1 MRGLLI
7 LAFTSFICF
16 TALGQTYSSAT
27 DTTEKVVEFI
37 TVSTP
42 AKFPGGE
49 DAFMKFINDNLEYP
63 EEAIENDVMGEVWI
77 QFDIDKKGNV
87 ENVQVVKSEIIQ
99 METEVEEI
107 GFLKK
112 KKVTRKEKKVEGYD
126 YCLGTCAANL
136 ISNSPQWEP
145 ATQRDKPVRMRYRVP
160 IRYRIY

>member
-1 MRGLLI
+1 MRGFIIAGFVLSS
-7 LAFTSFICF
+7 LAVF
-16 TALGQTYSSAT
+16 AQADSSSS
-27 DTTEKVVEFI
+27 DSSDKVVEFI
-37 TVSTP
+37 TVETP
-42 AKFPGGE
+42 ARFPGGE
-49 DAFMKFINDNLEYP
+49 EAFHKFIAQNLEYP
-63 EEAIENDVMGEVWI
+63 KEAFENDVMGEVWI
-77 QFDIDKKGNV
+77 QFDVDKKGNV

-107 GFLKK
+107 GFLKR